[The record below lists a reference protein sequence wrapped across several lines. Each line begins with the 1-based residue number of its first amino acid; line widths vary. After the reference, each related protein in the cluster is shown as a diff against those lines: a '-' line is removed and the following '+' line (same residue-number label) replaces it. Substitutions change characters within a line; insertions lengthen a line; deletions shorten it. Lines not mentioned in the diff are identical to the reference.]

1 MSEVRSLH
9 ENYTFQPK
17 SILKIKTANINMR
30 KVASCTSPLKQYE
43 EWFKHT
49 CIHIFLLN
57 LSFSKSRRFQTLQ
70 NIRMSST
77 SPTSNLKSHVNTIIL
92 NKILLFL

>member
-30 KVASCTSPLKQYE
+30 KVASCTSPIK
-43 EWFKHT
+43 T
-49 CIHIFLLN
+49 
-57 LSFSKSRRFQTLQ
+57 
-70 NIRMSST
+70 
-77 SPTSNLKSHVNTIIL
+77 V
-92 NKILLFL
+92 